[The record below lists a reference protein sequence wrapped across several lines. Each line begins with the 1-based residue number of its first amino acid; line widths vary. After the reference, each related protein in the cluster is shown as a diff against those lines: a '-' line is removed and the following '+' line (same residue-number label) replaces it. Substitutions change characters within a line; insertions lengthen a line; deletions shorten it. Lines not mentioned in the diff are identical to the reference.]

1 MVKHTQTTR
10 RQFVDK
16 FPVNIAKFLKLDFF
30 TKHHW
35 CTSGSTNITRIF
47 PLEIT
52 ILRMFPAI
60 LYHHVIKQSNK
71 AKRSPPNFVTNI
83 KLTLV
88 NQVPFPLKLSENR
101 WFSNDFRGDK
111 K

>member
-1 MVKHTQTTR
+1 MVKQTQTIR

-30 TKHHW
+30 TKQHW

-88 NQVPFPLKLSENR
+88 N
-101 WFSNDFRGDK
+101 
-111 K
+111 